1 MLPVW
6 HSRAVFI
13 ISSFRMCTFP
23 CYDQCYPVSVCQTML
38 EPVGMY
44 CLFNGCSEG
53 LGRPCIMVI
62 ACWCGEGLCRPC
74 IMVIIGCCMFHF
86 DSGVTPSWWMVY
98 LSGASH
104 CTVCENM
111 SGASHRTVCE
121 NMIGDGWCRI
131 PAIKDIAG
139 DVWVN
144 SSPPGQNGCHFAAN
158 ILRCIL
164 WMKSSVFCLK
174 FHCSL
179 FLRIQLTI
187 TELGFR

>member
-1 MLPVW
+1 MLPFW

-62 ACWCGEGLCRPC
+62 ACWCGEGLGRPC

-121 NMIGDGWCRI
+121 NMIGYGWCRI
-131 PAIKDIAG
+131 PAIEDIAG
-139 DVWVN
+139 EVWVN
-144 SSPPGQNGCHFAAN
+144 LSHPSAVYIRQGIGSALVQIVACRLLGAKPFSKPMLGYC
-158 ILRCIL
+158 
-164 WMKSSVFCLK
+164 
-174 FHCSL
+174 
-179 FLRIQLTI
+179 QLD
-187 TELGFR
+187 R